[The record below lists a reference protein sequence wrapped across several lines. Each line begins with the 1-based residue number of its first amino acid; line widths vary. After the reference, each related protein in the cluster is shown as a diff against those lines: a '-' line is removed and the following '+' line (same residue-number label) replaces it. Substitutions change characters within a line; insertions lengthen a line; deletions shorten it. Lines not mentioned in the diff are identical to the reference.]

1 MISLLA
7 RHLLADGDCWWH
19 HLGEALARGSV
30 RLGVA
35 AGVLS
40 AAAAS

>member
-7 RHLLADGDCWWH
+7 RHLLADGDCWWQP
-19 HLGEALARGSV
+19 LSEALARRSA
-30 RLGVA
+30 RLGAA